1 MISPRALT
9 LQSEECTL
17 TYRPSA
23 TLVPGWRRWTR
34 GRPDRQASGTLT
46 APLPGTHGWFWENL
60 AIKEITVTLT
70 TAGFYNIS
78 PEFRAGAPV
87 KNKMFQ

>member
-1 MISPRALT
+1 MPRGYA
-9 LQSEECTL
+9 QSYDL
-17 TYRPSA
+17 
-23 TLVPGWRRWTR
+23 
-34 GRPDRQASGTLT
+34 RQAVSEASGTLT